1 MDNNELVNVIKEWVR
16 VDNEIKQLKKEET
29 KRKNNQKLISKQLIA
44 IMSQYDIDEFDLK
57 DGKIIYSKKNV
68 KKPITQKM
76 LVDILCKYYKGDID
90 KAEEVKTFI
99 MENREEK
106 VIENIIHQHDH

>member
-29 KRKNNQKLISKQLIA
+29 KRKNSQKLISKQLIA

-57 DGKIIYSKKNV
+57 DGKIVYTKKNV

-76 LVDILCKYYKGDID
+76 LVDILCKYYKGDIE
-90 KAEEVKTFI
+90 KAVEVKTFI

-106 VIENIIHQHDH
+106 IVETISRQHDD